1 MRSTLPISFQIGT
14 DIVSVRR
21 IKETIERHGATF
33 LNRIFTR
40 AEQAYCEKKK
50 NKYESYAARFAAKEA
65 VIKAKGGG
73 RGRYRFRDIEVTR
86 GKNGQPMISIPPKI
100 RRELDIKPHAEFRLT
115 LAHEREFAIAT
126 VVLSE

>member
-1 MRSTLPISFQIGT
+1 MPIPFKVGI

-21 IKETIERHGATF
+21 MKESAERYGRSF
-33 LNRIFTR
+33 LDKIFT
-40 AEQAYCEKKK
+40 AGEQAYCEKKR

-73 RGRYRFRDIEVTR
+73 KGRMHFSAIEVIRGR
-86 GKNGQPMISIPPKI
+86 NGEPAISISPKA
-100 RRELDIKPHAEFRLT
+100 RRALAIKASAEFRLT

-126 VVLSE
+126 VVMSD

>member
-1 MRSTLPISFQIGT
+1 MAIPFKVGI

-21 IKETIERHGATF
+21 MKDSAERFGKSF
-33 LNRIFTR
+33 LNKIFTPK
-40 AEQAYCEKKK
+40 EQAYCEGKR

-73 RGRYRFRDIEVTR
+73 KGRMHFRSIEVVRSKTGEPAIFISPKAR
-86 GKNGQPMISIPPKI
+86 QALAIQP
-100 RRELDIKPHAEFRLT
+100 DAEFRLT

-126 VVLSE
+126 VLLSD